1 MTPSNTPV
9 QPRPS
14 RAVEE
19 PVVGDTPG
27 EALGRVPMSRL
38 LASCAAAAAV
48 CTPPARA
55 AAARD
60 QATTS
65 TRVPAGAKSQR
76 V

>member
-1 MTPSNTPV
+1 MTPSSTPV

-14 RAVEE
+14 AAEEAVA
-19 PVVGDTPG
+19 GDLPG
-27 EALGRVPMSRL
+27 EARGRVPMSRL
-38 LASCAAAAAV
+38 LAAGAAAAAV
-48 CTPPARA
+48 CTPPARG